1 MANGNQILFESG
13 ATMNS
18 GFVFGGGTTEVAST
32 SITIKDGATLTN
44 VYGGG
49 FSGKVTGNT
58 QVTVEGGS
66 VTSIYAGGYQAPVDG
81 KMCIRDS
88 PHTSTIVV
96 FFFFSNE
103 LINNPAARPIS

>member
-49 FSGKVTGNT
+49 FSEKL
-58 QVTVEGGS
+58 
-66 VTSIYAGGYQAPVDG
+66 QA
-81 KMCIRDS
+81 IHR
-88 PHTSTIVV
+88 
-96 FFFFSNE
+96 
-103 LINNPAARPIS
+103 